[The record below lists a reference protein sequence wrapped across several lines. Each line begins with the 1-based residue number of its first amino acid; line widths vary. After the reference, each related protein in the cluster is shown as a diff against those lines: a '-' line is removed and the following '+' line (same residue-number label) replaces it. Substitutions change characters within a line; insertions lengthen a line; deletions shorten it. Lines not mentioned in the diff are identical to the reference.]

1 MTPLSPGYAALPDLD
16 RLQALS
22 ERYARYN
29 RSAGG
34 ISSVIGG
41 LLCLLMFVIALTLEL
56 GQPARLLLAA
66 APLYWLAAKELL
78 RRYYYQRAGAA
89 LDRLSKNEHRLHYTL
104 TAFVAAV
111 SLFILGIGVWKFGV
125 VGLLQLP
132 WPKLGY
138 FFVVVLMPLVVWR
151 WLWSSSDF
159 IVGVSMICQAAL
171 IVAGRHYQL
180 DLLGAYLIFAGLFS
194 LLLGIKEH
202 RDYLQLR
209 RDMRQHAQGLS

>member
-1 MTPLSPGYAALPDLD
+1 MPPLSTDYPALSDLD

-22 ERYARYN
+22 EQYARYN

-34 ISSVIGG
+34 LSSVIGG
-41 LLCLLMFVIALTLEL
+41 LLCLLMFVAALTLEL
-56 GQPARLLLAA
+56 SQPARLLVAA
-66 APLYWLAAKELL
+66 APLFWLASKELL

-89 LDRLSKNEHRLHYTL
+89 LDRLSKSQHRQHYAL

-111 SLFILGIGVWKFGV
+111 SLIIIALACWKFGLL
-125 VGLLQLP
+125 GLLELP

-138 FFVVVLMPLVVWR
+138 FMVVALMPVVVWR

-209 RDMRQHAQGLS
+209 RDMRQHAQNLS